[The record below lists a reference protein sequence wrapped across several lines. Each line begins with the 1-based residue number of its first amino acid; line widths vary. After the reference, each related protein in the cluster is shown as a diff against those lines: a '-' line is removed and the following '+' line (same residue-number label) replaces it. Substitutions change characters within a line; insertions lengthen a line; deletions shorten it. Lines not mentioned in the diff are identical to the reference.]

1 MHQRIDKKNNFLIYL
16 VFLLF
21 LSTFNNLSINDN
33 KNLFFDIKKIKIS
46 GLSNYDNHEI
56 KKNLNYLLLKNIFFL
71 KKEYLTNTLTGNN
84 IIDSFKVQKIYPDSI
99 NIKITKT
106 KLLAITSFDNKNY
119 FIGANQKLINYNHS
133 EKKLPYVFG
142 KPDLK
147 EFIDLVKIFNLSK
160 FNFDDLN
167 EIYYFPSGRW
177 DVKNKDN
184 IVLKLPKKDLLSS
197 LNLGYKVINNNNFKS
212 IKIIDLRVLD
222 KLIITN
228 E

>member
-1 MHQRIDKKNNFLIYL
+1 MHKRIDKKNNFLIYL

-119 FIGANQKLINYNHS
+119 FIVANQKLINYNHS

-184 IVLKLPKKDLLSS
+184 IILKLPKKDLLSS
-197 LNLGYKVINNNNFKS
+197 LNL
-212 IKIIDLRVLD
+212 
-222 KLIITN
+222 
-228 E
+228 